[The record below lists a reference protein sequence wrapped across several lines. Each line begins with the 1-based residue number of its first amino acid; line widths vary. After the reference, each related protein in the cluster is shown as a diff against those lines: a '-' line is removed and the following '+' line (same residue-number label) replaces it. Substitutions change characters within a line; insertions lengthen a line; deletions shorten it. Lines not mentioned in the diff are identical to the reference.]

1 MTDRSPNPYRGL
13 LFGAI
18 AGATAAWAMNQ
29 FQSLLTEATQPS
41 PSQHAT
47 SAQSQPAAEDATMK
61 AADRI
66 ARAAHF
72 RPLSREEKAKAG
84 PVLHYAFG
92 TAMGA
97 IYGLAAEY
105 FPEARAGF
113 GTIFGALLFAVA
125 DEAAVPLAGFS
136 GKPAEYPASSHLR
149 ALASHLVYGASAE
162 AVRATLTRA
171 A

>member
-1 MTDRSPNPYRGL
+1 MPDRSPNPYRGL

-29 FQSLLTEATQPS
+29 FQNLLSKATEPRPRRYTS
-41 PSQHAT
+41 PH
-47 SAQSQPAAEDATMK
+47 SQPAAEDATTR

-66 ARAAHF
+66 ARRLHF
-72 RPLSREEKAKAG
+72 RPLSPQEKAKAG
-84 PVLHYAFG
+84 PIIHYAFG

-97 IYGLAAEY
+97 LYGLTTEY

-113 GTIFGALLFAVA
+113 GTIFGTLLFALA
-125 DEAAVPLAGFS
+125 DETAVPLAGFS
-136 GKPAEYPASSHLR
+136 GGPSEYPVSSHLR
-149 ALASHLVYGASAE
+149 ALASHVVYGASAE
-162 AVRATLTRA
+162 AVRATLTSA